1 MRRRVLLLA
10 FGLLVANS
18 AFAQVSASSIPLAE
32 VFGGVSYFRAGVT
45 QGSNLAG
52 WQAALDY
59 NLSKHAGVVL
69 DFGGQY
75 KSVDGTTLSLYQYM
89 FGPRFKHRSGRV
101 TVFAHGL
108 VGGDAAH
115 VPGSTQ
121 GAFAAALGGG
131 LDVNVSALVAIRVFQ
146 VDWIHDHTRDVWTRN
161 LRGTVGVVFR
171 FPKR

>member
-1 MRRRVLLLA
+1 MKRHLVLLTL
-10 FGLLVANS
+10 GLLVACP
-18 AFAQVSASSIPLAE
+18 AFAQQRTSGIPLAE

-52 WQAALDY
+52 WQAAIDY
-59 NLSKHAGVVL
+59 NLSKHVGVVL

-89 FGPRFKHRSGRV
+89 FGPRFKHRAGRV

-115 VPGSTQ
+115 IPGSTQ
-121 GAFAAALGGG
+121 GAFAAGLGGG
-131 LDVNVSALVAIRVFQ
+131 LDVNAGRLVAIRVFQ
-146 VDWIHDHTRDVWTRN
+146 VDWIHDHTRDVWTHN
-161 LRGTVGVVFR
+161 LRGAVGVVFKL
-171 FPKR
+171 P

>member
-10 FGLLVANS
+10 LGLLVANS

-52 WQAALDY
+52 WQAAIDY
-59 NLSKHAGVVL
+59 NLSKHVGVVL

-89 FGPRFKHRSGRV
+89 FGPRFKHRAGRV

-115 VPGSTQ
+115 IPGSTQ
-121 GAFAAALGGG
+121 GAFAAGVGGG
-131 LDVNVSALVAIRVFQ
+131 LDVNVGSLVAIRVFQ

-161 LRGTVGVVFR
+161 LRGAVGVVFR

>member
-1 MRRRVLLLA
+1 MKRRVLLFA
-10 FGLLVANS
+10 FGLLVANP
-18 AFAQVSASSIPLAE
+18 AFAQMRTSSIPLAE

-59 NLSKHAGVVL
+59 NLSKHVGVVL

-89 FGPRFKHRSGRV
+89 FGPRFKHRRGRV
-101 TVFAHGL
+101 TVFMHGL

-121 GAFAAALGGG
+121 GAFAAGLGGG
-131 LDVNVSALVAIRVFQ
+131 LDVNVSSLVAIRVFQ
-146 VDWIHDHTRDVWTRN
+146 MDWIHDRSGGVWTRN
-161 LRGTVGVVFR
+161 LRGAVGVVFR
-171 FPKR
+171 FPKP